1 VTAVASSI
9 VATLRRS
16 IAGLE
21 PYGAVDGGTSAA
33 VFRLGHPAADSALGA
48 MPAGLLH
55 EVFAA
60 TAADQG
66 PATGF
71 AACLAARAI
80 PDRAPVVWIR
90 QDFAARE
97 GGEIQAHGLAALGLD
112 PGRVLL
118 VEGRDARD
126 VLRAAGDALAT
137 RGLGAVVVEPWAA
150 PKLLDLTTSRRLAL
164 LARENGVT
172 AILLRVGAGPDAS
185 AAAIRWS
192 VSAAPSTALQRVPGV
207 ESHGPGRPAF
217 RVELLRH
224 RRGVTGAWTMEW
236 DGHDRAFCEP
246 LSLPVAPAAAHRPPA
261 AWQPPHRAAG

>member
-21 PYGAVDGGTSAA
+21 PYGADGGESTS
-33 VFRLGHPAADSALGA
+33 VFRLGHPAADTVLGA

-66 PATGF
+66 SATGF
-71 AACLAARAI
+71 AACLSARAI
-80 PDRAPVVWIR
+80 SGGAPLVWIR
-90 QDFAARE
+90 QDFAGRE
-97 GGEIQAHGLAALGLD
+97 GGELHAPGLAALGVD

-118 VEGRDARD
+118 VEGSDARD

-137 RGLGAVVVEPWAA
+137 RGIGAVLVEPWGE

-172 AILLRVGAGPDAS
+172 AILLRVAATPDAS
-185 AAAIRWS
+185 AAAIRWGIA
-192 VSAAPSTALQRVPGV
+192 AAPSTALQRVPGV
-207 ESHGPGRPAF
+207 ESHGPARPAF
-217 RVELLRH
+217 RVALLRH
-224 RRGVTGAWTMEW
+224 RRGITGAWNMEW

-246 LSLPVAPAAAHRPPA
+246 LSLPLAPAAAHRPAA